1 MKIVVNTKQLAAV
14 LANSMRAVATRSPK
28 PAFQCVLL
36 QARTPQEERPGL
48 TVWASN
54 GEVWVRQTLE
64 QVEVSE
70 PGDSLVFGAK
80 LNEIVKSSIDGTLA
94 MKTDGAVLRVTGSD
108 SKFGVNGVDVASFPL
123 PDPVG
128 EEAQAAVGAV
138 GGDVLA
144 RLLAQTLFC
153 TAAETG
159 RYAINGVQLEWGG
172 QNILAVATDGHRL
185 AKSNGTL
192 SVAMEGKSVAIVPTQ
207 ALSIVSSL
215 IDSEGGVF
223 LSDNGSRVSF
233 RGEGFEVYSSLVE
246 GQFPPYKDVIPLNL
260 ELRTSAMVDSL
271 RSAVRRA
278 ALMTSEESK
287 GVRFAFRADGQL
299 DVSARVPESGEAE
312 IAMQLGDAPAKAL
325 EIGFQPS
332 YVLDGLN
339 AISGKS
345 VDIGMNAPNKPI
357 VVSEPGFLYV
367 LMPVNL
373 S

>member
-1 MKIVVNTKQLAAV
+1 MKIIVNTKQLAAV
-14 LANSMRAVATRSPK
+14 LANAMKAVANRSPK

-70 PGDSLVFGAK
+70 SGDSLVFGAK
-80 LNEIVKSSIDGTLA
+80 LNEIVRSSIDGTLSMTA
-94 MKTDGAVLRVTGSD
+94 DGAVLRVKGSD
-108 SKFGVNGVDVASFPL
+108 SKFAVNGADVARFPL
-123 PDPVG
+123 PDPVS
-128 EEAQAAVGAV
+128 EEAQAAV

-144 RLLAQTLFC
+144 RLLAQTVFC
-153 TAAETG
+153 TAAETS

-172 QNILAVATDGHRL
+172 QNIIAVATDGHRL
-185 AKSNGTL
+185 AKSDGEL
-192 SVAMEGKSVAIVPTQ
+192 SAAMDGGSVAIVPTQ
-207 ALSIVSSL
+207 AVGIVSSL
-215 IDSEGGVF
+215 IDPEGGVF
-223 LSDNGSRVSF
+223 ISVDENRVAF
-233 RGEGFEVYSSLVE
+233 RGEGFAVFSSLVE

-278 ALMTSEESK
+278 GLMTSEESK

-312 IAMQLGDAPAKAL
+312 IVMQLGDAPARAL
-325 EIGFQPS
+325 EIGLQPS
-332 YVLDGLN
+332 YVLDGLS
-339 AISGKS
+339 AISGES
-345 VDIGMNAPNKPI
+345 VDIAMNAPNKPI

-373 S
+373 R

>member
-1 MKIVVNTKQLAAV
+1 MKIVVDTKKLASV
-14 LANSMRAVATRSPK
+14 LANAMKAVANRSPK

-64 QVEVSE
+64 QVEVSQ

-108 SKFGVNGVDVASFPL
+108 SKFGVNGADVASFPL

-128 EEAQAAVGAV
+128 EEAQAAVG
-138 GGDVLA
+138 GDVLA

-153 TAAETG
+153 TSAETN

-172 QNILAVATDGHRL
+172 QNILAVATDGHRM
-185 AKSNGTL
+185 AKSDGTL

-246 GQFPPYKDVIPLNL
+246 GQFPPYKEVIPRNL
-260 ELRTSAMVDSL
+260 SLRTSAMVDSL

-278 ALMTSEESK
+278 ALMTSPESK

-339 AISGKS
+339 AILGKS